1 MLDKGCKE
9 SQISQ
14 LSLEKYRAQGD
25 GNRGGIPQMRQEV

>member
-1 MLDKGCKE
+1 MLDKGRKE

-25 GNRGGIPQMRQEV
+25 ENRGGKMRQEV